1 MRPKDKNEFK
11 LNIPTL
17 TILGYRLGL
26 SPDLIIST
34 SRLAGRYYDP
44 FCLTRDPPPFPKRP
58 LQIKKRKIDKS
69 ILVVKEIQKRIN
81 RRLLRDLQLPSHI
94 CGGVKKKSLLDNV
107 TPHLDASVIVTLD
120 IRNFFRQISPF
131 QVYRVWNELLG
142 CAPQV
147 AAVLTRLTTFENHLP
162 QGGPTS
168 SALANLVLFS
178 LDQPIRDYCQTNSI
192 LYTTWIDDLAFSGA
206 ESRSVINIA
215 VLALRAGGFSLPHKK
230 LRIMRAGER
239 MQLTGV
245 LIGKKPGVTRE
256 YISQT
261 RSGIHKLLTGQ
272 VLEWEIETYSKRLIG
287 RIAHI
292 RRLNPNRARYL
303 EEQLSAALEI
313 HDG

>member
-1 MRPKDKNEFK
+1 V
-11 LNIPTL
+11 
-17 TILGYRLGL
+17 
-26 SPDLIIST
+26 
-34 SRLAGRYYDP
+34 AGRYYDP
-44 FCLTRDPPPFPKRP
+44 FNLTRNPPPFPKKP
-58 LQIKKRKIDKS
+58 VQIKERRIDKS
-69 ILVVKEIQKRIN
+69 IQVLKHIQKRIN

-94 CGGVKKKSLLDNV
+94 CGAVKKKSLLDNI
-107 TPHLDASVIVTLD
+107 TPHLSSSVIVTLD

-131 QVYRVWNELLG
+131 QVYQVWNELLG

-178 LDQPIRDYCQTNSI
+178 LDQPIRNYCQANSI

-206 ESRSVINIA
+206 DSRSVINIA

-239 MQLTGV
+239 MLLTGV
-245 LIGKKPGVTRE
+245 LVGKKPGVTRE

-261 RSGIHKLLTGQ
+261 RSGIYKLLTGQ
-272 VLEWEIETYSKRLIG
+272 VVEGDLETYSKRLIG

-303 EEQLSAALEI
+303 EKQFVAALELTAEKANRVQC
-313 HDG
+313 